1 MVNYSAATQNH
12 NLPQT
17 QGVFM
22 KVDSHI
28 AHAIDQCIAESKVSA
43 EEFARQLGV
52 SNASI
57 TKWRKVGNGITQIRW
72 DGLFPLIRKYLP
84 KDRLYIDD
92 AGKEQ
97 YSSAAAKQSSY
108 FFEPKYVPL
117 MVPTFSLTQISAY
130 DDTLESVTQLG
141 ERLRVPL
148 SEYRP
153 KHKEKSSIFA
163 IHLDDD
169 LLAPVF
175 PKRTTLFV
183 CGGERPISGG
193 QVVVFAAGAKQPI
206 IGQYIR
212 KGTEF
217 SVVPADGNPKHAISG
232 KVEDAKKLITWIF
245 PVLYYEVVT
254 F

>member
-1 MVNYSAATQNH
+1 
-12 NLPQT
+12 
-17 QGVFM
+17 M

-28 AHAIDQCIAESKVSA
+28 VNAINSLIADQKISF
-43 EEFARQLGV
+43 EELANRLGV
-52 SNASI
+52 SGATI
-57 TKWRKVGNGITQIRW
+57 TKWRKVGNGITRMRW
-72 DGLFPLIRKYLP
+72 SELFPMIRKYLP

-117 MVPTFSLTQISAY
+117 MVPSFSLSQIAAY

-141 ERLRVPL
+141 ERLRVPM

-175 PKRTTLFV
+175 PKRTTMFV
-183 CGGERPISGG
+183 CGGERPVSGG
-193 QVVVFAAGAKQPI
+193 QVVVLAAGAKQPI
-206 IGQYIR
+206 IGTYLR
-212 KGTEF
+212 KETEF
-217 SVVPADGNPKHAISG
+217 SVIPADGNPKHAISG
-232 KVEDAKKLITWIF
+232 KVTDAKKLITWIF